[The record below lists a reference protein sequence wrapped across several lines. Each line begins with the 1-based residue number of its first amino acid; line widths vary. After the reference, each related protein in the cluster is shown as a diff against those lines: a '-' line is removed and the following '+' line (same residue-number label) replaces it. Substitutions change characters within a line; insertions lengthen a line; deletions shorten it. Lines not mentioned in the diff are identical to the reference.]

1 MSGIVNLQVKDGGK
15 DYHGSLSYQSGD
27 HQSDDS
33 RIFTNIDNFNLFTN
47 KVFEGTINGP
57 MPFIRN
63 RDQFTFNLSARL
75 SDSEGYFYG
84 VREHTVGD
92 SADFRDDENWY
103 IEMNGDSS
111 FVPMSPSNNINLMGK
126 FTYKVS
132 PLMKL
137 SLQLLHSGGESKSY
151 SHAYKY
157 NPDGT
162 STSLSANNNYSLKL
176 NHALNARN
184 FYEANISLSNTNYMG
199 YQFKPIDLSSSMDQ
213 NEAERFGSNKYVLH
227 NYFEDSSKY
236 WILNEH
242 EYAPSSRI
250 KGSPSS
256 PTFLFG
262 GSNRGH
268 SYRKSNS
275 LSFKFDFTSQINNR
289 HEIKTGI
296 NYRSD
301 KLDERNFSIL
311 FDNQEYRIPTILP
324 ENDSPSHSHYN
335 NKSVFLSGYIQDK
348 IEYDNFV
355 KINEKH
361 KNAWLKTVWY
371 NSIFFPIAELSTSIT
386 IGLIVW
392 FGGLNAILEDSSITL
407 GVIFLFIQLS
417 QMLFRPLRQIADK
430 FNTLQMGMVAA
441 NRIFKIIDTDSK
453 IQNSGKNIGESLDG
467 SISFKNVNFSYN
479 QNETIINNLSFS
491 IKNGEKIAIVGS
503 TGSGKTTIVNLITR
517 FYDIQGGSIFLG
529 KNDIKEY
536 KLSSLRSKIAL
547 VLQDVFLFADTIL
560 NNITLYNPNISFDH
574 VVSAAKKIGIHD
586 FIMSMPGGYN
596 YNVKERGVMLSQGQR
611 QLISFLR
618 AYIKNPSILIL
629 DEATSSIDS
638 NSEELIQRATLK
650 ITENK
655 TSIII
660 AHRLSTIVNSDR
672 IFVMNGGE
680 LVESG
685 SHKELIKK
693 KNGYYKNLYDVQFK
707 NEKFSQVPLPV

>member
-1 MSGIVNLQVKDGGK
+1 MKKNTSFLD
-15 DYHGSLSYQSGD
+15 
-27 HQSDDS
+27 
-33 RIFTNIDNFNLFTN
+33 FNLFKRLLDYVLVYKLIFVFVAVAAILISLFSTLTPYLI
-47 KVFEGTINGP
+47 KVAVDDYLAVGKYEDFLLLICLMIGNLILTVVFMFLFSYYANLLGQKVIYDIRVKLFNHILNFKMTYFDRSSVGRLVTRAVNDMETIASIFSQGLF
-57 MPFIRN
+57 MIVA
-63 RDQFTFNLSARL
+63 DLMQMLVVVLVMLALS
-75 SDSEGYFYG
+75 
-84 VREHTVGD
+84 
-92 SADFRDDENWY
+92 W
-103 IEMNGDSS
+103 
-111 FVPMSPSNNINLMGK
+111 
-126 FTYKVS
+126 
-132 PLMKL
+132 KL
-137 SLQLLHSGGESKSY
+137 SL
-151 SHAYKY
+151 
-157 NPDGT
+157 T
-162 STSLSANNNYSLKL
+162 I
-176 NHALNARN
+176 
-184 FYEANISLSNTNYMG
+184 F
-199 YQFKPIDLSSSMDQ
+199 
-213 NEAERFGSNKYVLH
+213 V
-227 NYFEDSSKY
+227 
-236 WILNEH
+236 IL
-242 EYAPSSRI
+242 P
-250 KGSPSS
+250 
-256 PTFLFG
+256 F
-262 GSNRGH
+262 
-268 SYRKSNS
+268 
-275 LSFKFDFTSQINNR
+275 
-289 HEIKTGI
+289 
-296 NYRSD
+296 
-301 KLDERNFSIL
+301 IL
-311 FDNQEYRIPTILP
+311 FATRKFQKSMKVAFNEVRTEVANLNSFVQERITGMKIVQLF
-324 ENDSPSHSHYN
+324 NR
-335 NKSVFLSGYIQDK
+335 QK

-355 KINEKH
+355 QINEKH

-479 QNETIINNLSFS
+479 QNETIIKKLSFN